1 MKPSAIVLSAGLLVA
16 GLMLP
21 GVSRAQGPGPEA
33 PDPGGAPMAAPAPDP
48 GGAPGMP
55 GRAFHR
61 PGPGGMSGGMFGAW
75 WKNSETAIAIG
86 LSDDQVKQI
95 ESTFMS
101 HKLKLI
107 DLRADLEKRELELK
121 PLVDADQPD
130 VAKVSAQI
138 DQVVAARGRLEKEA
152 TMMSLDIRRVLTVE
166 QWKKLK
172 EYQQQRMRDFGRAWR
187 GMRDGRDGHDGH
199 GGKDGMRGPQHRPGQ
214 TPPPPPPPG
223 SSDDEED

>member
-1 MKPSAIVLSAGLLVA
+1 MKPSAIVLSASFLVA

-21 GVSRAQGPGPEA
+21 GMSRAQGPAPEA
-33 PDPGGAPMAAPAPDP
+33 PDPGGAPMAAPAPTPDP
-48 GGAPGMP
+48 GNPPGMP
-55 GRAFHR
+55 GVAFHR
-61 PGPGGMSGGMFGAW
+61 PGPGGMGGGMFGAW
-75 WKNSETAIAIG
+75 WKNSETAKAIG

-107 DLRADLEKRELELK
+107 DLRADLEKKELELK

-130 VAKVSAQI
+130 VSKVGAQI

-152 TMMSLDIRRVLTVE
+152 TMMSLDIRRVLTVD

-172 EYQQQRMRDFGRAWR
+172 DYQQQRMKRDWR
-187 GMRDGRDGHDGH
+187 GMKDGRDGHDGRD
-199 GGKDGMRGPQHRPGQ
+199 GRDGKDGMRGPQRRPGQ
-214 TPPPPPPPG
+214 TPPPPP
-223 SSDDEED
+223 SSPDDEE